1 MMGPGFAAA
10 AAGEMLRGLFPALL
24 IIILGLL
31 SVGGLIGWFLRG
43 WL

>member
-10 AAGEMLRGLFPALL
+10 AAGAQRGLFPALL
-24 IIILGLL
+24 IVILGLL